1 MNIGIRLH
9 DTLGNT
15 LREHLANAREQ
26 GFTCAHLALSKTI
39 PGFRMKDAPE
49 LLTDELATEIR
60 ETFQEFGLQLTVLGC
75 YLNVAH
81 PSEEEYL
88 KTLEIY
94 KAHLRFAAK
103 CGALC
108 VGTET
113 GAPNPEY
120 RSEPAC
126 WTQEAL
132 DLFVQRF
139 EPIVR
144 CAEETGALLCLEPV
158 CRHIVSTPE
167 RTRQVLERLPS
178 DHLKVILDWGNLL
191 TPANFHQS
199 IGIFDE
205 SVRLF
210 GDRVLLLHLKDCRYD
225 ATATDLG
232 HLSCACGTGELD
244 FTAPLTFLRG
254 HPGMPATLEDTR
266 PDNARSAR
274 LFLEEKAAAL

>member
-9 DTLGNT
+9 DTKGTT
-15 LREHLANAREQ
+15 LREHLESARNQ
-26 GFTCAHLALSKTI
+26 GFSCVHLALSKTI
-39 PGFRMKDAPE
+39 PGFRMQDAPQ
-49 LLTDELATEIR
+49 LLTDDMAAEVREAMQDYGMQLA
-60 ETFQEFGLQLTVLGC
+60 VLGC

-81 PSEEEYL
+81 PSEEEYQ

-120 RSEPAC
+120 RTEPAC

-132 DLFVQRF
+132 DLFVRRF

-144 CAEETGALLCLEPV
+144 CAEETGSTICLEPV

-167 RTRQVLERLPS
+167 RAAQVLERLPS
-178 DHLKVILDWGNLL
+178 EHLKVILDWCNILN
-191 TPANFHQS
+191 PDNFHQS
-199 IGIFDE
+199 VDVFNKSI
-205 SVRLF
+205 RLF
-210 GDRVLLLHLKDCRYD
+210 GDRVLLLHLKDIRFD
-225 ATATDLG
+225 PAAADLG
-232 HLSCACGTGELD
+232 HLCCACGLGELD
-244 FTAPLTFLRG
+244 FTAPLTFLRE
-254 HPGMPATLEDTR
+254 HPGMPATLEDTK
-266 PDNARSAR
+266 PDNAEAAR
-274 LFLEEKAAAL
+274 LYLEEKASCL